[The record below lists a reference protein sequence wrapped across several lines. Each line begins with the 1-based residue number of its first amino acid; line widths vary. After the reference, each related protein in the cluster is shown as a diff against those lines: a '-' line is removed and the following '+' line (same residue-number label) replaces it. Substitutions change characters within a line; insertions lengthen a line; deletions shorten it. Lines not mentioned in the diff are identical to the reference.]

1 MPQIPKISFIGFLA
15 DTMPLVGLPSNPSK
29 CMPDEVVLILSVA
42 VVIYVAHHLA
52 YDIIMPANPP
62 SWAEIPSWVV
72 MTAFVV
78 SYVAFRRAGGLRKT
92 QGRWGSKLGKITA
105 LAIVFA
111 VILILAATAYSCLV
125 ELDQF
130 QGASPSGDASGEQ
143 TEPNSAEPGRHSLV
157 IRSETTEDVW
167 VIEVERKDD
176 NWKVDVERDTAY
188 LASATIIALATFGSL
203 VSIRVFGNPE
213 TLKSRTW
220 GFGMIFGGVVAV
232 IIFQSLLMYGA
243 CCGNIN
249 ATGFSC
255 FFWWT
260 VAGLIAIAYGSIL
273 LRDSELN
280 NPSKID

>member
-1 MPQIPKISFIGFLA
+1 
-15 DTMPLVGLPSNPSK
+15 MPLVGLPSNPSK
-29 CMPDEVVLILSVA
+29 CRPDEVILILSVA
-42 VVIYVAHHLA
+42 VVIYVVHHLA

-72 MTAFVV
+72 MMAFVV
-78 SYVAFRRAGGLRKT
+78 SYVAFHRAGGLRKT
-92 QGRWGSKLGKITA
+92 QGRLGSRLGKIIA
-105 LAIVFA
+105 FVIAFA
-111 VILILAATAYSCLV
+111 VILILAVIAYSCLA

-130 QGASPSGDASGEQ
+130 QGASPGVDASGEQ
-143 TEPNSAEPGRHSLV
+143 TELNSAEPGQHSLV
-157 IRSETTEDVW
+157 IRSETTGDVW

-188 LASATIIALATFGSL
+188 LASATIVALATFGSL

-220 GFGMIFGGVVAV
+220 GFGMVFGGVVAV
-232 IIFQSLLMYGA
+232 IIFQSFLMYEA

-255 FFWWT
+255 FFLWT
-260 VAGLIAIAYGSIL
+260 VVGLIAIAYGSIL

>member
-1 MPQIPKISFIGFLA
+1 MYPTFHP
-15 DTMPLVGLPSNPSK
+15 DPCTCNLPAP
-29 CMPDEVVLILSVA
+29 
-42 VVIYVAHHLA
+42 
-52 YDIIMPANPP
+52 
-62 SWAEIPSWVV
+62 
-72 MTAFVV
+72 V
-78 SYVAFRRAGGLRKT
+78 SYVAFRLAGGLRKT
-92 QGRWGSKLGKITA
+92 QGRLGSRLGKIIA
-105 LAIVFA
+105 FVIAFA

-130 QGASPSGDASGEQ
+130 QGASPGGDASGEQ

-157 IRSETTEDVW
+157 IGSETTGDVW

-188 LASATIIALATFGSL
+188 LASATIVALATFGSL

-243 CCGNIN
+243 CCGSIS

-255 FFWWT
+255 FLLWT
-260 VAGLIAIAYGSIL
+260 VAAIIAIVYGSIL
-273 LRDSELN
+273 ILDSGLN
-280 NPSKID
+280 DPSKTGE